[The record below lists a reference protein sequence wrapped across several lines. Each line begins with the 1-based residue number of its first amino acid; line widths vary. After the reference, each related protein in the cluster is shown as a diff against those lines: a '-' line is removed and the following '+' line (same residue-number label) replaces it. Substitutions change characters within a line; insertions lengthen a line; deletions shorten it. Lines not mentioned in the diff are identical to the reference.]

1 MTRASLGGQLLR
13 RRTIGMLVAEAGQ
26 SSEGSA
32 TLGRHLSMIQLAM
45 ISVGATL
52 GTGILALLAEQIPH
66 AGPGIWMSVLLA
78 AVPALLSA
86 LSYAEMAGAVPVSG
100 SSYSYAYVTLGEGV
114 AWVVGWC
121 LVLEYGVSVAAVA
134 SGAGQYVDETLAIFG
149 LSLPAAIASDPSA
162 EGGVFNLSAFVL
174 VILAMVLLL
183 RGVREAAWINTVLV
197 ALKVGV
203 LLFFSAVAFTAFRVD
218 HFDGMFDAFFPGVTG
233 AAAVLFFSY
242 IGFDAASTAGEEARD
257 PARDLP
263 RAILLGMGLVTAI
276 YVVVAIAAVGAREA
290 RWFRDHG
297 LVTVLA
303 EVTGQPWF
311 GVVFS
316 IGALIAFAS
325 IVLTVLYGQT
335 RILLTMSRDG
345 LVPRVFGR
353 ISPTTRTPV
362 AGTLITGAVIAV
374 AAGIV
379 PLGELANATSI
390 GTFAAFTVVNVAVIV
405 LRYRRPDLPR
415 TYRVPLFPVVPVLGA
430 VTCLALMTQLSGG
443 TWIAFG
449 CWMAVGIAIYLA
461 YGRRHSRIGALDER
475 AYRAA
480 IAGEASGFR
489 AAPRAGRLPG

>member
-1 MTRASLGGQLLR
+1 MTRPSLGAQLGR
-13 RRTIGMLVAEAGQ
+13 RRPIGMLVAEAGQ
-26 SSEGSA
+26 GTQGDA

-78 AVPALLSA
+78 AIPALLSA

-134 SGAGQYVDETLAIFG
+134 SGAGQYVDETLRIFG

-174 VILAMVLLL
+174 VVLAMVFLV
-183 RGVREAAWINTVLV
+183 RGVREAAWVNTVLV
-197 ALKVGV
+197 VLKIAV
-203 LLFFSAVAFTAFRVD
+203 LLFFAAVAFTAFRVD
-218 HFDGMFDAFFPGVTG
+218 HFAGMFDAFVPGITG

-242 IGFDAASTAGEEARD
+242 IGFDAASTAGEEARE

-263 RAILLGMGLVTAI
+263 RAILLGMGLVTVI
-276 YVVVAIAAVGAREA
+276 YVVVAVAAVGAREA
-290 RWFRDHG
+290 SWFTDNG

-303 EVTGQPWF
+303 EVTGEPWF

-316 IGALIAFAS
+316 VGALIAFAS

-362 AGTLITGAVIAV
+362 AGTLITGSVIAV

-390 GTFAAFTVVNVAVIV
+390 GTFAAFTVVNIAVIV
-405 LRYRRPDLPR
+405 LRVRRPDLPR
-415 TYRVPLFPVVPVLGA
+415 TYRVPLFPVVPALGA
-430 VTCLALMTQLSGG
+430 LTCVALMTQLSAA
-443 TWIAFG
+443 TWVAFA
-449 CWMAVGIAIYLA
+449 CWMAVGALVYAA
-461 YGRRHSRIGALDER
+461 YGRRHSRVGALDETG
-475 AYRAA
+475 YRAA
-480 IAGEASGFR
+480 L
-489 AAPRAGRLPG
+489 AAE

>member
-1 MTRASLGGQLLR
+1 MTAASFGAQLAR
-13 RRTIGMLVAEAGQ
+13 RRTIGMLARESGR
-26 SSEGSA
+26 SSDGEA

-66 AGPGIWMSVLLA
+66 AGPGIWMSVLIA
-78 AVPALLSA
+78 AIPALLSA
-86 LSYAEMAGAVPVSG
+86 LSYAEMAGAVPVAG

-134 SGAGQYVDETLAIFG
+134 SGAGQYVDETLAMFG
-149 LSLPAAIASDPSA
+149 MSLPAAIASDPSA

-174 VILAMVLLL
+174 VVLAMLFLV

-197 ALKVGV
+197 FLKIGV
-203 LLFFSAVAFTAFRVD
+203 LLFFAAVAFTAFRID
-218 HFDGMFDAFFPGVTG
+218 HFEGMFEAFVPGVTG

-263 RAILLGMGLVTAI
+263 RAILLGMGLVTVI
-276 YVVVAIAAVGAREA
+276 YVVVAVAAVGAREA
-290 RWFRDHG
+290 PWFEDHG
-297 LVTVLA
+297 LVSVIA
-303 EVTGQPWF
+303 DVTGEPWF

-316 IGALIAFAS
+316 VGALIAFAS

-353 ISPTTRTPV
+353 ISPRTRTPL
-362 AGTLITGAVIAV
+362 AGTLITGSVIAV
-374 AAGIV
+374 AAGVV

-390 GTFAAFTVVNVAVIV
+390 GTFAAFAVVNVAVIV
-405 LRYRRPDLPR
+405 LRVRRPELPR
-415 TYRVPLFPVVPVLGA
+415 TYRVPLFPVVPILGA
-430 VTCLALMTQLSGG
+430 LTCVALMTQLSGA
-443 TWIAFG
+443 TWVAFA
-449 CWMAVGIAIYLA
+449 CWMAVGAAIYLG
-461 YGRRHSRIGALDER
+461 YGRRHSTVGALDDA
-475 AYRAA
+475 AYRKA
-480 IAGEASGFR
+480 IAEEA
-489 AAPRAGRLPG
+489 

>member
-1 MTRASLGGQLLR
+1 MTRPSLAAQLLR
-13 RRTIGMLVAEAGQ
+13 RRTIGMLVAEAGT
-26 SSEGSA
+26 SSEGPG

-78 AVPALLSA
+78 AIPALLSA

-134 SGAGQYVDETLAIFG
+134 AGAGQYVDETLAIFD
-149 LSLPAAIASDPSA
+149 LSLPTAIASDPSA
-162 EGGVFNLSAFVL
+162 EGGVFNLSAFLL

-197 ALKVGV
+197 LLKIVV
-203 LLFFSAVAFTAFRVD
+203 LLFFAAVAFTAFRID
-218 HFDGMFDAFFPGVTG
+218 HFSGMFDTFFPGVTG

-242 IGFDAASTAGEEARD
+242 IGFDAASTAGEEARN
-257 PARDLP
+257 PTRDLP
-263 RAILLGMGLVTAI
+263 RAILLGMGLVTVI
-276 YVVVAIAAVGAREA
+276 YVVVAVAAIGAREA
-290 RWFRDHG
+290 SWFRENG

-316 IGALIAFAS
+316 LGALIAFAS

-345 LVPRVFGR
+345 LVPRVLGR
-353 ISPTTRTPV
+353 ISPRTQTPV
-362 AGTLITGAVIAV
+362 VGTLIVGIVIAV
-374 AAGIV
+374 AAGVV

-390 GTFAAFTVVNVAVIV
+390 GTFAAFTVVNIAVIV
-405 LRYRRPDLPR
+405 LRYRRPELPR
-415 TYRVPLFPVVPVLGA
+415 TYRVPLFPVIPVLGA
-430 VTCLALMTQLSGG
+430 LTCLALMSQLSAS
-443 TWIAFG
+443 TWIAFA
-449 CWMAVGIAIYLA
+449 CWMVVGAVIYLG
-461 YGRRHSRIGALDER
+461 YGRRHSRVGALAE
-475 AYRAA
+475 AKYRAA
-480 IAGEASGFR
+480 LVEA
-489 AAPRAGRLPG
+489 